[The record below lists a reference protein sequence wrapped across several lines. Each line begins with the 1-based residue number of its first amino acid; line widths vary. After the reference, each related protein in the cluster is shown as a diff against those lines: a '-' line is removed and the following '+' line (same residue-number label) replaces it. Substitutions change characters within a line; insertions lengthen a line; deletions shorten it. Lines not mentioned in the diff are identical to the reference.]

1 MPFDYGPMILKNLE
15 MLIAICNESSDSRKE
30 YRIASYRATI
40 DKMNLR
46 MAPVFDEYDLIP
58 RDGTKLAGE
67 RIMEKI
73 RTIIATRDDLDEVK
87 TWTRCVD
94 RVRTIITVD
103 DDDTDLS
110 SDDEDDDEHA
120 EDDDYAPSTPTATE
134 NRNATMPRRMSN
146 SDLTAPRPFG
156 FGDIDGVSDEDDP
169 DYVPS
174 ESDIEFDDAQSE
186 PDHNEQTHD
195 DHVTYI
201 RAINDIENY
210 IYYLDTTRPEVKTIL
225 TQLASLKANYTPT
238 FL

>member
-15 MLIAICNESSDSRKE
+15 MLIAICNESSDTRKE

-87 TWTRCVD
+87 QYLERT
-94 RVRTIITVD
+94 RTIITVD

-110 SDDEDDDEHA
+110 SSDDEEEE
-120 EDDDYAPSTPTATE
+120 EDDDYAPSTATANE
-134 NRNATMPRRMSN
+134 HRNATMPNVEWRMSN
-146 SDLTAPRPFG
+146 SDLTTPIPFG

-186 PDHNEQTHD
+186 PDHAEQTRD
-195 DHVTYI
+195 DHITYI
-201 RAINDIENY
+201 RVINDIENY

-225 TQLASLKANYTPT
+225 TQLAYLKANYTPT